1 VPDDL
6 CYLQRRHT
14 CLCQPACK
22 RMGYVIQPEILQAR
36 ILQRFP
42 PTSTNILV
50 AVSTESACSASGE
63 FRTEKSAPAQKLD
76 LASGEDGDSALSGSR
91 FGFAHMNQIFT
102 KSTLLQDRDSA
113 SRLDRIPVSRIRT
126 VKARMW
132 GTAALRTR
140 ASSLYPHAEQAE
152 AEYAKLQ

>member
-1 VPDDL
+1 MFGLRGIPDREE
-6 CYLQRRHT
+6 C
-14 CLCQPACK
+14 ASA
-22 RMGYVIQPEILQAR
+22 EAR
-36 ILQRFP
+36 
-42 PTSTNILV
+42 
-50 AVSTESACSASGE
+50 SGIG
-63 FRTEKSAPAQKLD
+63 R
-76 LASGEDGDSALSGSR
+76 EDGDSALSGSR